1 MTNLRKNFEIREYI
15 GIVILI
21 MISLVSSILFKDYI
35 IQLHGAF
42 LIVIPLFIGVVPGLI
57 WLYFFYHKDKYEKE
71 PVLVLVGVYV
81 LSAVIAYFLSYQ
93 LESFIRTKLH
103 YELEPLQLFFHSV
116 LIYACLQ
123 ELIKFLVLRYSIYHS
138 VEFNEPADGII
149 YGATIGLGFATAYN
163 TAYLYSLSG
172 SLNLGVVI
180 TRVIEFYLIQASF
193 TGVLGYFFGKA
204 KFNSNPKKQER
215 LVSKGFL
222 FALLL
227 NGLYRFISEM
237 IRGTEFVAWRNIAI
251 SSFFVLL
258 VFVLLNILLKKLVES
273 SPFKKT
279 NME

>member
-15 GIVILI
+15 GIIVMI
-21 MISLVSSILFKDYI
+21 MISLISSIVFKDYI
-35 IQLHGAF
+35 IQLHGIF
-42 LIVIPLFIGVVPGLI
+42 LVVIPLLIGVVPGLI

-71 PVLVLVGVYV
+71 PILVLIGVYV
-81 LSAVIAYFLSYQ
+81 LSAVIAYAVSHQ
-93 LESFIRTKLH
+93 LESFIRAKLN
-103 YELEPLQLFFHSV
+103 YGLEPLELLFQSV
-116 LIYACLQ
+116 FIYACLQ

-163 TAYLYSLSG
+163 TDYLYSLSG

-204 KFNSNPKKQER
+204 KFNANTKKQEK
-215 LVSKGFL
+215 LVVKGFL
-222 FALLL
+222 FAVLL
-227 NGLYRFISEM
+227 NGSYRFILEM
-237 IRGTEFVAWRNIAI
+237 IRGNEFVAWRNIAI
-251 SSFFVLL
+251 SSFYVLL

-279 NME
+279 NIQ